1 MRHLLTL
8 LFLGLGQ
15 GLDLTSLPIPKG
27 FNIQKIQSLM
37 RSVDP
42 KSCGC
47 ARPDQHC
54 EVPVPEAR
62 FVGFSCRVGQFCCR
76 LKKTPG
82 PIDIKT
88 IPENIADV
96 DTPENLPIPKTIR
109 VGAPQE
115 FKMTRNKPGQ
125 FAVPRQDDVS
135 IIEMREDPPTITS
148 TTQRAVTQR
157 PVFDPNQKKRVVNM
171 DNLQPY
177 DLGFPKD
184 VKAFIR
190 PVSHL
195 GKRTLNT
202 AVDLATTKAPSSYS
216 SVCRCENMESCPAEK
231 RDYITFRKSCP
242 YGQVQCCRTFG
253 SRDGFENLSK
263 VSGLAQVSQIRPV
276 HIPVPLVPTT
286 TTATTTSSTT
296 TTVSTSTVALT
307 ASESV
312 TEPITTPLTTAITTK
327 ASEGPTEPQ
336 TTPTIAPSK
345 PTTTPASV
353 RLFSATPYTIVSSS
367 YSVTKLEWD
376 NPDEE
381 EGEKDP
387 APAEQTGK

>member
-15 GLDLTSLPIPKG
+15 GLDLTSLPIPTG
-27 FNIQKIQSLM
+27 FNIKKIQNLM

-76 LKKTPG
+76 LKKSQG

-88 IPENIADV
+88 ISENIADV
-96 DTPENLPIPKTIR
+96 NTSENLPIPKTIT
-109 VGAPQE
+109 VGATQE

-125 FAVPRQDDVS
+125 FAVPRLDDVS
-135 IIEMREDPPTITS
+135 IIEMREDPPPT
-148 TTQRAVTQR
+148 TTQRAVSQR

-184 VKAFIR
+184 VKACIR

-216 SVCRCENMESCPAEK
+216 
-231 RDYITFRKSCP
+231 
-242 YGQVQCCRTFG
+242 
-253 SRDGFENLSK
+253 L
-263 VSGLAQVSQIRPV
+263 QI
-276 HIPVPLVPTT
+276 HL
-286 TTATTTSSTT
+286 
-296 TTVSTSTVALT
+296 
-307 ASESV
+307 
-312 TEPITTPLTTAITTK
+312 
-327 ASEGPTEPQ
+327 
-336 TTPTIAPSK
+336 
-345 PTTTPASV
+345 
-353 RLFSATPYTIVSSS
+353 
-367 YSVTKLEWD
+367 KL
-376 NPDEE
+376 
-381 EGEKDP
+381 
-387 APAEQTGK
+387 